1 MIVKESFEN
10 NTIKPDFTRSMFDT
24 VAEMKAVSKKTMP
37 YVYIATCKETGK
49 AYIYNKSADID
60 ETLGLW
66 RELGAGNT
74 SSGSGSDSGSGSG
87 SGSDS
92 GSGISVD
99 EVKVLIKSAMA
110 HTMYQFDT
118 LPDGNIDGIEFKIG
132 DRAYQGSDK
141 KIYVVEDEYNG
152 SISWALEGETSGGG
166 SSGGGSS
173 GGGGSNP
180 SEPSEPSTEYTLY
193 YGYINGSLPTTNKV
207 TDEGFTINADVLKAL
222 SSKTITSKSNSI
234 TYTATETEDNAPGQS
249 FPTYAYPASL
259 GEITK
264 YTNSVGTFNV
274 ADSYTRFDVDVDG
287 TAYYAY
293 VQTKGHAPMAGDTFD
308 FTYA

>member
-10 NTIKPDFTRSMFDT
+10 STIKPDFTRSMFNT

-49 AYIYNKSADID
+49 AYIYNKNNEID

-66 RELGAGNT
+66 REFGSGGT
-74 SSGSGSDSGSGSG
+74 SSGSGSD

-99 EVKVLIKSAMA
+99 EVKNLIKAAMA

-118 LPDGNIDGIEFKIG
+118 LPYENIDGIEFKIG

-141 KIYVVEDEYNG
+141 KIYVVEDEYAG
-152 SISWALEGETSGGG
+152 SISWALESETSGGG
-166 SSGGGSS
+166 SSGS
-173 GGGGSNP
+173 GGSNP
-180 SEPSEPSTEYTLY
+180 SEPSEPSEPSTKYTLY
-193 YGYINGSLPTTNKV
+193 YGYINGSLPTTEKV
-207 TDEGFTINADVLKAL
+207 TDEGFTINADVLKSL

-234 TYTATETEDNAPGQS
+234 TYTATETEDNALGQS

-274 ADSYTRFDVDVDG
+274 VDSYTRFDVDVDG

>member
-10 NTIKPDFTRSMFDT
+10 STINPDFTRSMFNT
-24 VAEMKAVSKKTMP
+24 VAEMKAVPKKTMP

-49 AYIYNKSADID
+49 AYIYNKSADMD

-74 SSGSGSDSGSGSG
+74 SSGSGSGSDSG
-87 SGSDS
+87 S

-99 EVKVLIKSAMA
+99 EVKNLIKAAMA

-118 LPDGNIDGIEFKIG
+118 LPDENIDGIEFKIG

-141 KIYVVEDEYNG
+141 KIYVVEDEYDG
-152 SISWALEGETSGGG
+152 SISWVLESETSGGG
-166 SSGGGSS
+166 SSGGG
-173 GGGGSNP
+173 GTNP
-180 SEPSEPSTEYTLY
+180 SEPSEPSTKYTLY
-193 YGYINGSLPTTNKV
+193 YGYINGSLSTTEKV

-234 TYTATETEDNAPGQS
+234 TYTATDTEENALGQS

-274 ADSYTRFDVDVDG
+274 ADSYTRFDIDVDG

>member
-1 MIVKESFEN
+1 MLVNESFEN
-10 NTIKPDFTRSMFDT
+10 NTMQPNFTRDIFNT
-24 VAEMKAVSKKTMP
+24 IAEMKAVPKKKMP
-37 YVYIATCKETGK
+37 KMLISACLETGK
-49 AYIYNKSADID
+49 IYVYNKSGEVD

-66 RELGAGNT
+66 REIGFAKNGQ
-74 SSGSGSDSGSGSG
+74 GDSGT
-87 SGSDS
+87 

-99 EVKVLIKSAMA
+99 EVKNLIKAAMA

-118 LPDGNIDGIEFKIG
+118 LPDENIDGIEFKIG

-141 KIYVVEDEYNG
+141 KIYVVEDEYAG
-152 SISWALEGETSGGG
+152 SVSWALESET
-166 SSGGGSS
+166 SGGGSS

-180 SEPSEPSTEYTLY
+180 SEPSTTYTLY

-207 TDEGFTINADVLKAL
+207 TDEGFTINGDVLKAL

-234 TYTATETEDNAPGQS
+234 TYTATETEDNALGQS

-264 YTNSVGTFNV
+264 YTNCVGTFNV

>member
-1 MIVKESFEN
+1 MIVAESFEN
-10 NTIKPDFTRSMFDT
+10 STINPDFTRSMFNT

-49 AYIYNKSADID
+49 AYIYNKSADMD

-74 SSGSGSDSGSGSG
+74 SSGSGSG

-99 EVKVLIKSAMA
+99 EVKNLIKSAMA

-118 LPDGNIDGIEFKIG
+118 LPDENIDGIEFKIG

-141 KIYVVEDEYNG
+141 KIYVVEDEYDG
-152 SISWALEGETSGGG
+152 SISWALESET
-166 SSGGGSS
+166 SGGGSS

-180 SEPSEPSTEYTLY
+180 SAPSEPSEPSTKYTLY
-193 YGYINGSLPTTNKV
+193 YGYINGSLSTTEKV

-234 TYTATETEDNAPGQS
+234 TYTATDTEENALGQS

-274 ADSYTRFDVDVDG
+274 ADSYTRFDVNVDG

>member
-10 NTIKPDFTRSMFDT
+10 STINPDFTRSMFNT
-24 VAEMKAVSKKTMP
+24 VAEMKAVPKKTMP

-49 AYIYNKSADID
+49 AYIYNKNNEID

-66 RELGAGNT
+66 RELGSGNT
-74 SSGSGSDSGSGSG
+74 SSGSGSG
-87 SGSDS
+87 S
-92 GSGISVD
+92 GSGISAD
-99 EVKVLIKSAMA
+99 EVKVLIKAAMA

-166 SSGGGSS
+166 SSGGG
-173 GGGGSNP
+173 GSNP
-180 SEPSEPSTEYTLY
+180 SEPSEPSTTYTLY
-193 YGYINGSLPTTNKV
+193 YGYINGSLSTTEKV
-207 TDEGFTINADVLKAL
+207 TDEGFTINADVLKSL

-234 TYTATETEDNAPGQS
+234 TYTATETEDNALGQS

-274 ADSYTRFDVDVDG
+274 VDSYTRFDINVDG

-293 VQTKGHAPMAGDTFD
+293 VQTKGHAPMTGDTFD

>member
-10 NTIKPDFTRSMFDT
+10 STINPDFTRSMFNT
-24 VAEMKAVSKKTMP
+24 VAEMKAVPKKTMP

-49 AYIYNKSADID
+49 AYIYNKNNEID

-66 RELGAGNT
+66 REFGSGGT
-74 SSGSGSDSGSGSG
+74 SSGSGSDSGSG
-87 SGSDS
+87 
-92 GSGISVD
+92 ISAD
-99 EVKVLIKSAMA
+99 EVKVLIKSAMS

-152 SISWALEGETSGGG
+152 SISWALESETSGGG

-180 SEPSEPSTEYTLY
+180 SEPSEPSEPSTEYTLY
-193 YGYINGSLPTTNKV
+193 YGYINGSLSTTEKV
-207 TDEGFTINADVLKAL
+207 TDEGFTINADVLKSL

-234 TYTATETEDNAPGQS
+234 TYTATEAEDNALGQS

-274 ADSYTRFDVDVDG
+274 VDSYTKFDVNVDG

>member
-10 NTIKPDFTRSMFDT
+10 STINPDFTRSMFNT
-24 VAEMKAVSKKTMP
+24 VAEMKAVSKKYMP

-49 AYIYNKSADID
+49 AYIYNKNNEID

-66 RELGAGNT
+66 REFGSGGT
-74 SSGSGSDSGSGSG
+74 SSGSGSDSGSG
-87 SGSDS
+87 
-92 GSGISVD
+92 ISAD

-141 KIYVVEDEYNG
+141 KIYVVEDEYAG
-152 SISWALEGETSGGG
+152 SISWALESET
-166 SSGGGSS
+166 SGGGSS

-180 SEPSEPSTEYTLY
+180 SEPSEPSTTYTLY

-234 TYTATETEDNAPGQS
+234 TYTATETEDSALGQS

-264 YTNSVGTFNV
+264 YTNSVGKFNV
-274 ADSYTRFDVDVDG
+274 VDSYTRFDVDVDG

>member
-1 MIVKESFEN
+1 MALSFSDNIGYSGSRN
-10 NTIKPDFTRSMFDT
+10 NFERDYYATIADM
-24 VAEMKAVSKKTMP
+24 VAVKKTKMP
-37 YVYIATCKETGK
+37 TMFIAMCGETGK
-49 AYIYNKSADID
+49 AYLYNKSNEVD

-66 RELGAGNT
+66 REVGAGNT
-74 SSGSGSDSGSGSG
+74 SSGSGSDSGSG
-87 SGSDS
+87 
-92 GSGISVD
+92 ISAD

-141 KIYVVEDEYNG
+141 KIYVVEDEYDG
-152 SISWALEGETSGGG
+152 SISWTLESETSGGG
-166 SSGGGSS
+166 SSGGG
-173 GGGGSNP
+173 GTNP

-193 YGYINGSLPTTNKV
+193 YGYINGNLSTTEKV
-207 TDEGFTINADVLKAL
+207 TDEGFTINGDVLKAL

-234 TYTATETEDNAPGQS
+234 IYAATETEENALGQS

-274 ADSYTRFDVDVDG
+274 VDSYTRFDVDVDG

-293 VQTKGHAPMAGDTFD
+293 VQTEGHAPMVGDTFD

>member
-1 MIVKESFEN
+1 MLVNESFEN
-10 NTIKPDFTRSMFDT
+10 NTMQPNFTRDIFNT
-24 VAEMKAVSKKTMP
+24 IAEMKAVPKKKMP
-37 YVYIATCKETGK
+37 KMLISACLETGK
-49 AYIYNKSADID
+49 IYVYNKSGEVD

-66 RELGAGNT
+66 REIGFAKNEQG
-74 SSGSGSDSGSGSG
+74 DSGT
-87 SGSDS
+87 

-99 EVKVLIKSAMA
+99 EVKNLIKAAMA

-141 KIYVVEDEYNG
+141 KIYVVEDEYDG
-152 SISWALEGETSGGG
+152 SISWALESET
-166 SSGGGSS
+166 SGGGSS

-274 ADSYTRFDVDVDG
+274 ADSYTRFDIDVDG

>member
-10 NTIKPDFTRSMFDT
+10 STINPDFTRSMFST
-24 VAEMKAVSKKTMP
+24 VAEMKAVPKKSMP

-49 AYIYNKSADID
+49 AYIYNKNNEID

-74 SSGSGSDSGSGSG
+74 SSGSGSDSGN
-87 SGSDS
+87 
-92 GSGISVD
+92 GISVD
-99 EVKVLIKSAMA
+99 EVKNLIKAAMA

-118 LPDGNIDGIEFKIG
+118 LPNENIDGIEFKIG

-141 KIYVVEDEYNG
+141 KIYVVEDEYDG
-152 SISWALEGETSGGG
+152 SISWALESET
-166 SSGGGSS
+166 SGGGSS

-193 YGYINGSLPTTNKV
+193 YGYINGSLSTTEKV

-222 SSKTITSKSNSI
+222 SSKIITSKSNSI
-234 TYTATETEDNAPGQS
+234 TYTATDTEENALGQS

-274 ADSYTRFDVDVDG
+274 ADSYTRFDVNVDG

>member
-10 NTIKPDFTRSMFDT
+10 NTINPDFTRSMFKT

-49 AYIYNKSADID
+49 AYIYNKNNEID

-74 SSGSGSDSGSGSG
+74 SSGSGSDSGN
-87 SGSDS
+87 
-92 GSGISVD
+92 GISVD
-99 EVKVLIKSAMA
+99 EAKNLIKAAMA
-110 HTMYQFDT
+110 HTMYQFDA

-141 KIYVVEDEYNG
+141 KIYVVEDEYDG
-152 SISWALEGETSGGG
+152 SISWALEGET
-166 SSGGGSS
+166 SGGGSS

-180 SEPSEPSTEYTLY
+180 SEPSEPSTKYTLY
-193 YGYINGSLPTTNKV
+193 YGYINGSLSTTEKV

-234 TYTATETEDNAPGQS
+234 TYTATDTEENALGQS

-274 ADSYTRFDVDVDG
+274 ADSYTRFDVNVDG

>member
-10 NTIKPDFTRSMFDT
+10 STINPDFTRSMFNT

-49 AYIYNKSADID
+49 AYIYNKNNEID

-66 RELGAGNT
+66 REIGFAKNEQG
-74 SSGSGSDSGSGSG
+74 DSGT
-87 SGSDS
+87 

-99 EVKVLIKSAMA
+99 EVKELIKAAMA

-118 LPDGNIDGIEFKIG
+118 LPDENIDGIEFKIG

-141 KIYVVEDEYNG
+141 KIYVVEDEYDG
-152 SISWALEGETSGGG
+152 SIGWALESETSGGG
-166 SSGGGSS
+166 SSGGG
-173 GGGGSNP
+173 GTNP
-180 SEPSEPSTEYTLY
+180 SEPSEPSEPSTTYTLY
-193 YGYINGSLPTTNKV
+193 YGYINGSLPTTEKV

-222 SSKTITSKSNSI
+222 SSKIITSKSNSI
-234 TYTATETEDNAPGQS
+234 TYTATETEDSALGQS

-274 ADSYTRFDVDVDG
+274 VDSYTRFGIDVDG

>member
-10 NTIKPDFTRSMFDT
+10 STINPDFTRSMFNT
-24 VAEMKAVSKKTMP
+24 VAEMKTVSKKTMP

-49 AYIYNKSADID
+49 AYIYNKNNEID

-66 RELGAGNT
+66 RELGAENT
-74 SSGSGSDSGSGSG
+74 SSG

-99 EVKVLIKSAMA
+99 EVKNLIKAAMA

-118 LPDGNIDGIEFKIG
+118 LPDENIDGIEFKIG

-141 KIYVVEDEYNG
+141 KIYVVEDEYDG
-152 SISWALEGETSGGG
+152 SISWALESET
-166 SSGGGSS
+166 SGGGSS

-180 SEPSEPSTEYTLY
+180 SEPSEPSTKYTLY
-193 YGYINGSLPTTNKV
+193 YGYINGSLSTTEKV

-234 TYTATETEDNAPGQS
+234 TYTATETEDNALGQS

-274 ADSYTRFDVDVDG
+274 ADSYTKFDVNVDG

>member
-10 NTIKPDFTRSMFDT
+10 STINPDFTRSMFNT
-24 VAEMKAVSKKTMP
+24 VAEMKAVPKKTMP

-49 AYIYNKSADID
+49 AYIYNKNNEID

-66 RELGAGNT
+66 RELGAENT
-74 SSGSGSDSGSGSG
+74 SSG

-99 EVKVLIKSAMA
+99 EVKNLIKAAMA

-118 LPDGNIDGIEFKIG
+118 LPDENIDGIEFKIG

-141 KIYVVEDEYNG
+141 KIYVVEDEYDG
-152 SISWALEGETSGGG
+152 SISWALESET
-166 SSGGGSS
+166 SGGGSS

-180 SEPSEPSTEYTLY
+180 SEPSEPSTKYTLY
-193 YGYINGSLPTTNKV
+193 YGYINGSLSTTEKV

-234 TYTATETEDNAPGQS
+234 TYTATDTEENALGQS

>member
-10 NTIKPDFTRSMFDT
+10 STINPDFTRSMFST

-49 AYIYNKSADID
+49 AYIYNKNNEID

-74 SSGSGSDSGSGSG
+74 SGG

-92 GSGISVD
+92 GSGISAD
-99 EVKVLIKSAMA
+99 EVKNLIKAAMA

-118 LPDGNIDGIEFKIG
+118 LPDENIDGIEFQIG

-141 KIYVVEDEYNG
+141 KIYVVEDEYDG
-152 SISWALEGETSGGG
+152 SISWALESET
-166 SSGGGSS
+166 SGGGSS

-180 SEPSEPSTEYTLY
+180 SEPSEPSTKYTLY
-193 YGYINGSLPTTNKV
+193 YGYINGSLSTTEKV

-234 TYTATETEDNAPGQS
+234 TYTATDTEENALGQS

-274 ADSYTRFDVDVDG
+274 ADSYTRFDVNVDG

>member
-10 NTIKPDFTRSMFDT
+10 STINPDFTRSMFNT
-24 VAEMKAVSKKTMP
+24 VAEMKAVPKKTMP
-37 YVYIATCKETGK
+37 YTYIATCKETGK
-49 AYIYNKSADID
+49 AYIYNKNNEID

-66 RELGAGNT
+66 RELGSGNT
-74 SSGSGSDSGSGSG
+74 SSGSGS
-87 SGSDS
+87 
-92 GSGISVD
+92 GSGISAE
-99 EVKVLIKSAMA
+99 EVKVLIKAAMA

-141 KIYVVEDEYNG
+141 KIYVVEDEYDG
-152 SISWALEGETSGGG
+152 SISWAPESET
-166 SSGGGSS
+166 SGGGSS

-193 YGYINGSLPTTNKV
+193 YGYINGSLPTTEKV

>member
-1 MIVKESFEN
+1 MLINETLEN
-10 NTIKPDFTRSMFDT
+10 NTMQPNFTRDIFKT
-24 VAEMKAVSKKTMP
+24 IAEMKAVPKKKMP
-37 YVYIATCKETGK
+37 QMLISACLETGK
-49 AYIYNKSADID
+49 IYVYNKSGEVD

-74 SSGSGSDSGSGSG
+74 SSGSGSDSGSG
-87 SGSDS
+87 
-92 GSGISVD
+92 ISAA
-99 EVKVLIKSAMA
+99 EVKNLIKAAMT

-141 KIYVVEDEYNG
+141 KIYVVEDEYDG
-152 SISWALEGETSGGG
+152 SISWALESETSGGG
-166 SSGGGSS
+166 SSGGG
-173 GGGGSNP
+173 GTNP
-180 SEPSEPSTEYTLY
+180 SEPSEPSTKYTLY
-193 YGYINGSLPTTNKV
+193 YGYINGSLPTTEKV

-234 TYTATETEDNAPGQS
+234 TYTATETEDSALGQS

-274 ADSYTRFDVDVDG
+274 ADSYTRFDVVVDG

>member
-10 NTIKPDFTRSMFDT
+10 STIKPDFTRSMFNT
-24 VAEMKAVSKKTMP
+24 VAEMKAVSKKAMP

-49 AYIYNKSADID
+49 AYIYNKNNEID

-66 RELGAGNT
+66 RELGAENT
-74 SSGSGSDSGSGSG
+74 SSGSGSDSGN
-87 SGSDS
+87 
-92 GSGISVD
+92 GISVD
-99 EVKVLIKSAMA
+99 EVKNLIKAAMA

-118 LPDGNIDGIEFKIG
+118 LPYENIDGIEFKIG

-141 KIYVVEDEYNG
+141 KIYVVEDEYDG
-152 SISWALEGETSGGG
+152 SISWALESET
-166 SSGGGSS
+166 SGGGSS

-180 SEPSEPSTEYTLY
+180 SEPSEPSTKYTLY
-193 YGYINGSLPTTNKV
+193 YGYINGSLSTTEKV

-234 TYTATETEDNAPGQS
+234 TYTATETEDNALGQS

-264 YTNSVGTFNV
+264 YTNSIGTFNV
-274 ADSYTRFDVDVDG
+274 ADSYTRFDIDVDG
-287 TAYYAY
+287 TSYYAY

>member
-1 MIVKESFEN
+1 MLVNESFEN
-10 NTIKPDFTRSMFDT
+10 NTMQPNFTRDIFKT
-24 VAEMKAVSKKTMP
+24 IAEMKAVPKKKMP
-37 YVYIATCKETGK
+37 KMFISACLETGK
-49 AYIYNKSADID
+49 IYVYNKNGEVD

-66 RELGAGNT
+66 REIGFANT
-74 SSGSGSDSGSGSG
+74 SSGSGSDSGN
-87 SGSDS
+87 
-92 GSGISVD
+92 GISVD
-99 EVKVLIKSAMA
+99 EVKNLIKAAMA

-141 KIYVVEDEYNG
+141 KIYVVEDEYDG
-152 SISWALEGETSGGG
+152 SISWALESETSGGG
-166 SSGGGSS
+166 SSGGG
-173 GGGGSNP
+173 GTNP

-193 YGYINGSLPTTNKV
+193 YGYINGSLSTTEKV
-207 TDEGFTINADVLKAL
+207 TDEGFTINGDVLKTL
-222 SSKTITSKSNSI
+222 SSKIITSKSNSI
-234 TYTATETEDNAPGQS
+234 TYTATETEDNALGQS

>member
-1 MIVKESFEN
+1 MLVNETLEN
-10 NTIKPDFTRSMFDT
+10 NTMQPNFTRDIFKT
-24 VAEMKAVSKKTMP
+24 IAEMKAVPKKKMP
-37 YVYIATCKETGK
+37 KMLISACLETGK
-49 AYIYNKSADID
+49 IYVYNKSGEVD

-66 RELGAGNT
+66 REIGFAKNEQG
-74 SSGSGSDSGSGSG
+74 DSGTS
-87 SGSDS
+87 
-92 GSGISVD
+92 SGISVD
-99 EVKVLIKSAMA
+99 EVKNLIKAAMA

-141 KIYVVEDEYNG
+141 KIYVVEDEYDG
-152 SISWALEGETSGGG
+152 SISWALESET
-166 SSGGGSS
+166 SGGGSS

-180 SEPSEPSTEYTLY
+180 SEPSEPSTTYTLY
-193 YGYINGSLPTTNKV
+193 YGYINGSLPTTEKV

-234 TYTATETEDNAPGQS
+234 TYTATETEDSAPGQS

-274 ADSYTRFDVDVDG
+274 ADSYTRFDIDVDG

>member
-10 NTIKPDFTRSMFDT
+10 STINPDFTRSMFNT

-49 AYIYNKSADID
+49 AYIYNKNNEID

-74 SSGSGSDSGSGSG
+74 SGG

-99 EVKVLIKSAMA
+99 EVKNLIKAAMA

-118 LPDGNIDGIEFKIG
+118 LPDENIDGIEFKIG

-152 SISWALEGETSGGG
+152 SISWALESETSGGG
-166 SSGGGSS
+166 SSGGG
-173 GGGGSNP
+173 GTNP
-180 SEPSEPSTEYTLY
+180 SEPSEPSTKYTLY
-193 YGYINGSLPTTNKV
+193 YGYIIGSLSTTEKV
-207 TDEGFTINADVLKAL
+207 TDEGFTINGDVLKAL

-234 TYTATETEDNAPGQS
+234 TYTATETEENALGQS

>member
-10 NTIKPDFTRSMFDT
+10 STINPDFTRSMFNT

-49 AYIYNKSADID
+49 AYIYNKNNEID

-66 RELGAGNT
+66 REFGSGGT
-74 SSGSGSDSGSGSG
+74 SSGSGSDT
-87 SGSDS
+87 

-99 EVKVLIKSAMA
+99 EVKTLIKSAMA

-141 KIYVVEDEYNG
+141 KIYVVEDEYDG
-152 SISWALEGETSGGG
+152 SISWALESET
-166 SSGGGSS
+166 SGGGSS
-173 GGGGSNP
+173 GGGGSN
-180 SEPSEPSTEYTLY
+180 PSEPSTEYTLY

-234 TYTATETEDNAPGQS
+234 TYTATETEDNAIGQS

-264 YTNSVGTFNV
+264 YTNSLGTFNV
-274 ADSYTRFDVDVDG
+274 VDSYTRFDIDVDG

>member
-1 MIVKESFEN
+1 MLLNETLEN
-10 NTIKPDFTRSMFDT
+10 NTMQPNFARDIFKTI
-24 VAEMKAVSKKTMP
+24 AEMKAVPKKKMP
-37 YVYIATCKETGK
+37 KMLISACLETGK
-49 AYIYNKSADID
+49 IYVYNKSGEVD

-66 RELGAGNT
+66 REIGFAKNEQG
-74 SSGSGSDSGSGSG
+74 DSGT
-87 SGSDS
+87 

-99 EVKVLIKSAMA
+99 EVKNLIKAAMA

-141 KIYVVEDEYNG
+141 KIYVVEDEYDG
-152 SISWALEGETSGGG
+152 SISWALESETSGGG
-166 SSGGGSS
+166 SSGGG
-173 GGGGSNP
+173 GTNP
-180 SEPSEPSTEYTLY
+180 SEPSEPSTTYTLY
-193 YGYINGSLPTTNKV
+193 YGYINGSLSTTNKV
-207 TDEGFTINADVLKAL
+207 TDEGFTINGDVLKAL

-234 TYTATETEDNAPGQS
+234 TYTATETEYNALGQS

>member
-10 NTIKPDFTRSMFDT
+10 STINPDFTRSMFKT

-49 AYIYNKSADID
+49 AYIYNKNNEID

-66 RELGAGNT
+66 RELGSRGT
-74 SSGSGSDSGSGSG
+74 SSGSGSDSGN
-87 SGSDS
+87 
-92 GSGISVD
+92 GISVD
-99 EVKVLIKSAMA
+99 EVKNLIKAAMA
-110 HTMYQFDT
+110 HTMYQFDA

-141 KIYVVEDEYNG
+141 KIYVVEDEYDG
-152 SISWALEGETSGGG
+152 SISWALEGET
-166 SSGGGSS
+166 SGGGSS

-180 SEPSEPSTEYTLY
+180 SEPSEPSTKYTLY
-193 YGYINGSLPTTNKV
+193 YGYINGSLSTTEKV

-234 TYTATETEDNAPGQS
+234 TYTATETEDNALGQS

-274 ADSYTRFDVDVDG
+274 VDSYTRFDVDVDG

>member
-10 NTIKPDFTRSMFDT
+10 STINPDFTRSMFNT

-49 AYIYNKSADID
+49 AYIYNKNNEID

-66 RELGAGNT
+66 REF
-74 SSGSGSDSGSGSG
+74 GSGGTSSG

-92 GSGISVD
+92 GSGISVE
-99 EVKVLIKSAMA
+99 EVKVLIKAAMS

-141 KIYVVEDEYNG
+141 KIYVVEDEYAG
-152 SISWALEGETSGGG
+152 SISWALESETSGGG

-173 GGGGSNP
+173 GGGGTNP
-180 SEPSEPSTEYTLY
+180 SEPSTTYTLY
-193 YGYINGSLPTTNKV
+193 YGYINGSLPTTEKV

-234 TYTATETEDNAPGQS
+234 TYTATETEDNALGQS

-274 ADSYTRFDVDVDG
+274 VDSYTRFDIDVDG

>member
-10 NTIKPDFTRSMFDT
+10 STINPDFTRSMFNT
-24 VAEMKAVSKKTMP
+24 VAEMKAVPKKTMP
-37 YVYIATCKETGK
+37 YLYIATCKETGK
-49 AYIYNKSADID
+49 AYIYNKNNEID

-66 RELGAGNT
+66 RELGSGNT
-74 SSGSGSDSGSGSG
+74 SSGSG

-92 GSGISVD
+92 GSGISVE
-99 EVKVLIKSAMA
+99 EVKVLIKAAMA

-166 SSGGGSS
+166 SSGGG
-173 GGGGSNP
+173 GSNP
-180 SEPSEPSTEYTLY
+180 SEPSEPSTTYTLY
-193 YGYINGSLPTTNKV
+193 YGYINGSLSTTEKV
-207 TDEGFTINADVLKAL
+207 TDEGFTINADVLKSL

-274 ADSYTRFDVDVDG
+274 VDSYTRFDIDVDG

>member
-1 MIVKESFEN
+1 MLVNESFEN
-10 NTIKPDFTRSMFDT
+10 NTMQPNFTRDIFKT
-24 VAEMKAVSKKTMP
+24 IAEMKAVPKKKMP
-37 YVYIATCKETGK
+37 KMFISACLETGK
-49 AYIYNKSADID
+49 IYVYNKNGEVD

-66 RELGAGNT
+66 REIGFANT
-74 SSGSGSDSGSGSG
+74 SGG

-99 EVKVLIKSAMA
+99 EVKNLIKAAMA

-141 KIYVVEDEYNG
+141 KIYVVEDEYDG
-152 SISWALEGETSGGG
+152 SISWALESET
-166 SSGGGSS
+166 SGGGSS

-193 YGYINGSLPTTNKV
+193 YGYINGSLSTTEKV

-234 TYTATETEDNAPGQS
+234 TYTATETEDNALGQS

-274 ADSYTRFDVDVDG
+274 ADSYTRFDVNVDG

>member
-1 MIVKESFEN
+1 MLVNESFEN
-10 NTIKPDFTRSMFDT
+10 NTMQPNFTRDIFKT
-24 VAEMKAVSKKTMP
+24 IAEMKAVPKKKMP
-37 YVYIATCKETGK
+37 KMLISACLETGK
-49 AYIYNKSADID
+49 IYVYNKNGEVD

-66 RELGAGNT
+66 REIGFAKNEQG
-74 SSGSGSDSGSGSG
+74 DSGT
-87 SGSDS
+87 

-99 EVKVLIKSAMA
+99 EVKNLIKAAMA

-141 KIYVVEDEYNG
+141 KIYVVEDEYDG
-152 SISWALEGETSGGG
+152 SISWALESETSGGG
-166 SSGGGSS
+166 SSGGG
-173 GGGGSNP
+173 GTNP
-180 SEPSEPSTEYTLY
+180 SEPSEPSTTYTLY

-207 TDEGFTINADVLKAL
+207 TDEGFTINGDVLKAL
-222 SSKTITSKSNSI
+222 SSKSITSKSNSI
-234 TYTATETEDNAPGQS
+234 TYTATETEDNALGQS

>member
-10 NTIKPDFTRSMFDT
+10 NTINPDFTRSMFNT
-24 VAEMKAVSKKTMP
+24 VAEMKAVPKKTMP

-49 AYIYNKSADID
+49 AYIYNKSADMD

-74 SSGSGSDSGSGSG
+74 SSGSGSDSGSG
-87 SGSDS
+87 
-92 GSGISVD
+92 ISVD
-99 EVKVLIKSAMA
+99 EVKNLIKAAMA

-152 SISWALEGETSGGG
+152 SISWALESET
-166 SSGGGSS
+166 SGGGSS

-180 SEPSEPSTEYTLY
+180 SEPSEPSTKYTLY
-193 YGYINGSLPTTNKV
+193 YGYINGSLSTTEKV

-234 TYTATETEDNAPGQS
+234 TYTATDTEENALGQS

-274 ADSYTRFDVDVDG
+274 ADSYTKFDVNVDG

>member
-10 NTIKPDFTRSMFDT
+10 NTINPDFTRSMFNT

-37 YVYIATCKETGK
+37 YIYIATCKETGK
-49 AYIYNKSADID
+49 AYIYNKNNEID

-66 RELGAGNT
+66 REFGAGNA
-74 SSGSGSDSGSGSG
+74 SSGSGSG
-87 SGSDS
+87 SGS
-92 GSGISVD
+92 GISAE
-99 EVKVLIKSAMA
+99 EVKVLIKAAMS

-118 LPDGNIDGIEFKIG
+118 LPDGNIDGIEFQIG

-141 KIYVVEDEYNG
+141 KIYVVEDEYDG
-152 SISWALEGETSGGG
+152 SISWALESETSGGG
-166 SSGGGSS
+166 SSGGG
-173 GGGGSNP
+173 GTNP
-180 SEPSEPSTEYTLY
+180 SEPSEPSEPSTKYTLY
-193 YGYINGSLPTTNKV
+193 YGYINGSLSTTEEV

-234 TYTATETEDNAPGQS
+234 TYTATDTEENAPGQS

-274 ADSYTRFDVDVDG
+274 VDSYTRFDVDVDG

>member
-1 MIVKESFEN
+1 MIVAESLEN
-10 NTIKPDFTRSMFDT
+10 NTIQPDFKRATYDT
-24 VAEMKAVSKKTMP
+24 IAEMKAVSKKSMP
-37 YVYIATCKETGK
+37 YTYIATCKETGK
-49 AYIYNKSADID
+49 AYIYNKNNEID

-66 RELGAGNT
+66 REFGTGGT
-74 SSGSGSDSGSGSG
+74 SSGSGSDSGSG
-87 SGSDS
+87 
-92 GSGISVD
+92 ISAG
-99 EVKVLIKSAMA
+99 EVKELIKAAMA

-180 SEPSEPSTEYTLY
+180 SEPSTEYTLY
-193 YGYINGSLPTTNKV
+193 YGYINGSLSTTEKV

-234 TYTATETEDNAPGQS
+234 TYTATDTEENAPGQS

-264 YTNSVGTFNV
+264 YTNSVGKFNV
-274 ADSYTRFDVDVDG
+274 ADSYTRFNVDVDG

-308 FTYA
+308 FTSA

>member
-10 NTIKPDFTRSMFDT
+10 STINPDFTRSMFNT
-24 VAEMKAVSKKTMP
+24 VAEMKAVPKKTMP
-37 YVYIATCKETGK
+37 YLYIATCKETGK
-49 AYIYNKSADID
+49 AYIYNKNNEID

-66 RELGAGNT
+66 RELGSGNT
-74 SSGSGSDSGSGSG
+74 SSGSG

-92 GSGISVD
+92 GSGISVE
-99 EVKVLIKSAMA
+99 EVKVLIKAAMA

-166 SSGGGSS
+166 SSGGG
-173 GGGGSNP
+173 GSNP
-180 SEPSEPSTEYTLY
+180 SEPSEPSTTYTLY
-193 YGYINGSLPTTNKV
+193 YGYINGSLPTTEKV

-234 TYTATETEDNAPGQS
+234 TYTATETEDNALGQS

-274 ADSYTRFDVDVDG
+274 VDSYTRFDIDVDG

>member
-10 NTIKPDFTRSMFDT
+10 STINPDFTRSMFNT

-49 AYIYNKSADID
+49 AYIYNKNNEID

-66 RELGAGNT
+66 REFGAGNT
-74 SSGSGSDSGSGSG
+74 SSGSGS
-87 SGSDS
+87 
-92 GSGISVD
+92 GISAD
-99 EVKVLIKSAMA
+99 EVKGLIKAAMA

-141 KIYVVEDEYNG
+141 KIYVVEDEYDG

-173 GGGGSNP
+173 GGGSSGGGGSN
-180 SEPSEPSTEYTLY
+180 PSEPSTEYTLY
-193 YGYINGSLPTTNKV
+193 YGYINGSLPTTEKV

-274 ADSYTRFDVDVDG
+274 VDSYTRFDVDVDG

>member
-10 NTIKPDFTRSMFDT
+10 STINPDFTRSMFNT
-24 VAEMKAVSKKTMP
+24 VAEMKAVPKKTMP

-49 AYIYNKSADID
+49 AYIYNKNNEID

-74 SSGSGSDSGSGSG
+74 SGG

-99 EVKVLIKSAMA
+99 EVKNLIKAAMA

-118 LPDGNIDGIEFKIG
+118 LPNENIDGIEFKIG

-141 KIYVVEDEYNG
+141 KIYVVEDEYAG
-152 SISWALEGETSGGG
+152 SVSWALESET
-166 SSGGGSS
+166 SGGGSS

-180 SEPSEPSTEYTLY
+180 SEPSTTYTLY
-193 YGYINGSLPTTNKV
+193 YGYINGSLPTTEKV

-234 TYTATETEDNAPGQS
+234 TYTATETEDNALGQS

-264 YTNSVGTFNV
+264 YTNCVGTFNV

>member
-10 NTIKPDFTRSMFDT
+10 NTINPDFTRSMFNT
-24 VAEMKAVSKKTMP
+24 VAEMKAVPKKTMP

-49 AYIYNKSADID
+49 AYIYNKNNEMD
-60 ETLGLW
+60 ESLGLW

-74 SSGSGSDSGSGSG
+74 SSGSGSG

-99 EVKVLIKSAMA
+99 EVKELIKAAMA

-118 LPDGNIDGIEFKIG
+118 LPDENIDGIEFKIG

-141 KIYVVEDEYNG
+141 KIYVVEDEYDG
-152 SISWALEGETSGGG
+152 SISWALESETSGGG
-166 SSGGGSS
+166 SSGGG
-173 GGGGSNP
+173 GSTNP
-180 SEPSEPSTEYTLY
+180 SEPSEPSTKYTLY
-193 YGYINGSLPTTNKV
+193 YGYINGSLSTTEKV

-234 TYTATETEDNAPGQS
+234 TYTATDTEENALGQS

-274 ADSYTRFDVDVDG
+274 ADSYTRFDVNVDG

>member
-10 NTIKPDFTRSMFDT
+10 STINPDFTRSMFNT

-49 AYIYNKSADID
+49 AYIYNKNNEID

-66 RELGAGNT
+66 REFGSGGT
-74 SSGSGSDSGSGSG
+74 SSGSGSDSGSG
-87 SGSDS
+87 
-92 GSGISVD
+92 ISAD

-141 KIYVVEDEYNG
+141 KIYVVEDEYDG
-152 SISWALEGETSGGG
+152 SISWALESET
-166 SSGGGSS
+166 SGGGSS

-180 SEPSEPSTEYTLY
+180 SEPSEPSTTYTLY
-193 YGYINGSLPTTNKV
+193 YGYINGSLSTTEKV

-234 TYTATETEDNAPGQS
+234 TYTATEAEDNALGQS

-274 ADSYTRFDVDVDG
+274 VDSYTRFDIDVDG

>member
-10 NTIKPDFTRSMFDT
+10 NTINPDFTRSMFNT
-24 VAEMKAVSKKTMP
+24 VAEMKAVPKKTMP

-49 AYIYNKSADID
+49 AYIYNKNNEID

-66 RELGAGNT
+66 RELGSGNT
-74 SSGSGSDSGSGSG
+74 SSGSG

-92 GSGISVD
+92 GSGISVE
-99 EVKVLIKSAMA
+99 EVKVLIKAAMA

-166 SSGGGSS
+166 SSGGG
-173 GGGGSNP
+173 GSNP
-180 SEPSEPSTEYTLY
+180 SEPSEPSTTYTLY

-234 TYTATETEDNAPGQS
+234 TYTATETEDNALGQS

-274 ADSYTRFDVDVDG
+274 VDSYTRFDIDVDG

>member
-10 NTIKPDFTRSMFDT
+10 STINPDFTRSMFNT
-24 VAEMKAVSKKTMP
+24 VAEMKAVPKKTMP
-37 YVYIATCKETGK
+37 YLYIATCKETGK
-49 AYIYNKSADID
+49 AYIYNKNNEID

-66 RELGAGNT
+66 RELGSGNT
-74 SSGSGSDSGSGSG
+74 SSGSG

-92 GSGISVD
+92 GSGISVE
-99 EVKVLIKSAMA
+99 EVKVLIKAAMA

-166 SSGGGSS
+166 SSGGG
-173 GGGGSNP
+173 GSNP
-180 SEPSEPSTEYTLY
+180 SEPSEPSTTYTLY
-193 YGYINGSLPTTNKV
+193 YGYINGSLSTTEKV

-234 TYTATETEDNAPGQS
+234 TYTATETEDNALGQS

-274 ADSYTRFDVDVDG
+274 VDSYTRFDIDVDG

>member
-1 MIVKESFEN
+1 MLVNESFEN
-10 NTIKPDFTRSMFDT
+10 NTMQPNFTRDIFNT
-24 VAEMKAVSKKTMP
+24 IAEMKAVPKKKMP
-37 YVYIATCKETGK
+37 KMLISACLETGK
-49 AYIYNKSADID
+49 IYVYNKSGEVD

-66 RELGAGNT
+66 RELG
-74 SSGSGSDSGSGSG
+74 SGGAS
-87 SGSDS
+87 S

-118 LPDGNIDGIEFKIG
+118 LPDENIDGIEFKIG

-141 KIYVVEDEYNG
+141 KIYVVEDEYDG
-152 SISWALEGETSGGG
+152 SISWALESETSGGG
-166 SSGGGSS
+166 SSGGGGTNPSE
-173 GGGGSNP
+173 P

-193 YGYINGSLPTTNKV
+193 YGYINGSLPTTEKV
-207 TDEGFTINADVLKAL
+207 TDEGFTINGDVLKSL

-234 TYTATETEDNAPGQS
+234 TYTATETEDNAIGQS

-264 YTNSVGTFNV
+264 YTNNVGTFNV
-274 ADSYTRFDVDVDG
+274 ADSYTRFDIDVDG

-293 VQTKGHAPMAGDTFD
+293 VQTRGHAPMAGDTFD